1 MVIRK
6 IEGVFADGEK
16 KYSAIMNII
25 SETQQ
30 SWGQT
35 LSSFML

>member
-30 SWGQT
+30 S
-35 LSSFML
+35 